1 MQHSSSLPARVS
13 LSGAQQDIWLDQL
26 RVGESQSW
34 PGVVS
39 TPWTLA
45 GLLAILKSEACYVSL
60 DPAHP
65 AERLEYLLHD
75 SAPVAIL
82 TQQNQGH
89 GWLALYKP

>member
-1 MQHSSSLPARVS
+1 MARPTAR
-13 LSGAQQDIWLDQL
+13 G
-26 RVGESQSW
+26 RVAILARRGL
-34 PGVVS
+34 G
-39 TPWTLA
+39 TLA

>member
-1 MQHSSSLPARVS
+1 M
-13 LSGAQQDIWLDQL
+13 
-26 RVGESQSW
+26 
-34 PGVVS
+34 
-39 TPWTLA
+39 
-45 GLLAILKSEACYVSL
+45 LAILKSEACYVPL

>member
-1 MQHSSSLPARVS
+1 M
-13 LSGAQQDIWLDQL
+13 
-26 RVGESQSW
+26 
-34 PGVVS
+34 
-39 TPWTLA
+39 
-45 GLLAILKSEACYVSL
+45 AILKSEACYVPL

-89 GWLALYKP
+89 GWLEEYCIRSFSWGSGTGRAEVAHYAEVAGLEHGRRGVSDTRNPDIQMDG